1 MKSFFK
7 TKIFITKCCEMVY
20 DEIVKV
26 LFLLKKYE
34 LKILENLFLKK
45 GKKPEK

>member
-1 MKSFFK
+1 MKSFFE
-7 TKIFITKCCEMVY
+7 TKIFITKCFEKVY
-20 DEIVKV
+20 DEIVKA

-45 GKKPEK
+45 GKKPKK